1 MLLTLIVCLTTC
13 CSSGA
18 ADISSPDEPGKEDK
32 TTCIIVTKA
41 TKTARMTGQPVPG
54 ETIPSP
60 NNTPVNY
67 NIGGTDLGIFWK
79 MSDNKVGI
87 LFGDTYEKAWRPG
100 YTPEWRSNAM
110 AWSSDKALDDGLK
123 FDGMITD
130 GGNVAKQIIYSAHIT
145 TGFGD
150 WSSIPTSAIRIDGKD
165 YVHYMNVMAWNPQW
179 VTNWSGFAVSEDD
192 GNTWELHKNIF
203 SSDSKFAQMA
213 LWEKDEYIYSIGSI
227 IGRRGLP
234 YAARFK
240 KEDILNPD
248 KWEYWNSSRGWDKGR
263 AVYSTPLFGNT
274 KNEMYA
280 EPTLVFHEYFNKW
293 ITVYYN
299 EIKNRMVLRSADDI
313 TGPWSEEQLIATGA
327 EYPKP
332 YGGFIY
338 PLGLDK
344 PEIFISLSQWDPL
357 YNVFL
362 MKVELKLK

>member
-87 LFGDTYEKAWRPG
+87 LFGDTYGKAWRPG
-100 YTPEWRSNAM
+100 YTQEWRS
-110 AWSSDKALDDGLK
+110 
-123 FDGMITD
+123 
-130 GGNVAKQIIYSAHIT
+130 
-145 TGFGD
+145 
-150 WSSIPTSAIRIDGKD
+150 
-165 YVHYMNVMAWNPQW
+165 NVMAWNPRW

-227 IGRRGLP
+227 IGRRGLT
-234 YAARFK
+234 YAARLK
-240 KEDILNPD
+240 KRGYPQSGQMGVLELIERMGQGACSLF
-248 KWEYWNSSRGWDKGR
+248 NSIVRQYKKR
-263 AVYSTPLFGNT
+263 
-274 KNEMYA
+274 
-280 EPTLVFHEYFNKW
+280 
-293 ITVYYN
+293 
-299 EIKNRMVLRSADDI
+299 
-313 TGPWSEEQLIATGA
+313 
-327 EYPKP
+327 
-332 YGGFIY
+332 
-338 PLGLDK
+338 
-344 PEIFISLSQWDPL
+344 
-357 YNVFL
+357 NVR
-362 MKVELKLK
+362 

>member
-87 LFGDTYEKAWRPG
+87 LFGDTYGKAWRPG
-100 YTPEWRSNAM
+100 YTPEWRSNA
-110 AWSSDKALDDGLK
+110 
-123 FDGMITD
+123 
-130 GGNVAKQIIYSAHIT
+130 
-145 TGFGD
+145 
-150 WSSIPTSAIRIDGKD
+150 
-165 YVHYMNVMAWNPQW
+165 MAWNPQW

-192 GNTWELHKNIF
+192 GNTWELHKNIY

-263 AVYSTPLFGNT
+263 AVYSTPMFGNT

-299 EIKNRMVLRSADDI
+299 EIKNRMGS
-313 TGPWSEEQLIATGA
+313 
-327 EYPKP
+327 
-332 YGGFIY
+332 
-338 PLGLDK
+338 
-344 PEIFISLSQWDPL
+344 
-357 YNVFL
+357 
-362 MKVELKLK
+362 

>member
-1 MLLTLIVCLTTC
+1 
-13 CSSGA
+13 
-18 ADISSPDEPGKEDK
+18 
-32 TTCIIVTKA
+32 
-41 TKTARMTGQPVPG
+41 
-54 ETIPSP
+54 
-60 NNTPVNY
+60 
-67 NIGGTDLGIFWK
+67 
-79 MSDNKVGI
+79 
-87 LFGDTYEKAWRPG
+87 
-100 YTPEWRSNAM
+100 
-110 AWSSDKALDDGLK
+110 
-123 FDGMITD
+123 
-130 GGNVAKQIIYSAHIT
+130 
-145 TGFGD
+145 
-150 WSSIPTSAIRIDGKD
+150 
-165 YVHYMNVMAWNPQW
+165 MNVMAWNPQW

-248 KWEYWNSSRGWDKGR
+248 KWEYWNSSKGWDKGR

-299 EIKNRMVLRSADDI
+299 EIKNRMVLRSADEI